1 MRMNYFEFFD
11 LPVGFHVDEAAL
23 RQQYYRKSKQY
34 HPDFYTLSTVQH
46 QEEMQAL
53 STLNN
58 EAYKTLADPDR
69 RMRYILELHGLL
81 GEAEQT
87 APLPQAFLLEMMEL
101 NESLMELE
109 FEFDPARYEQAL
121 LELQNTE
128 NQLYAAIVPILNRYP
143 VSENPES
150 DLLLV
155 KEYFYKK
162 RYLLR
167 IRENLSK
174 FAAH

>member
-1 MRMNYFEFFD
+1 MNYFEFYD
-11 LPVGFHVDEAAL
+11 LPVSFHVDDDAL
-23 RQQYYRKSKQY
+23 RQQYYRKSRQY
-34 HPDFYTLSTVQH
+34 HPDFHTLSTVQH

-69 RMRYILELHGLL
+69 RMRYILELYGLL
-81 GEAEQT
+81 GGEADAATQ
-87 APLPQAFLLEMMEL
+87 LPQAFLLEMMEL

-109 FEFDPARYEQAL
+109 FEFDPARHEQAV

-128 NQLYAAIVPILNRYP
+128 NQLYTAIEPILYGY
-143 VSENPES
+143 PES
-150 DLLLV
+150 ANPDADLRLV
-155 KEYFYKK
+155 KEYYLKN

-174 FAAH
+174 FAAL

>member
-1 MRMNYFEFFD
+1 MNYFEFYG
-11 LPVGFHVDEAAL
+11 LPVSFHPDNDAL
-23 RQQYYRKSKQY
+23 RQQYYRKSRQY
-34 HPDFYTLSTVQH
+34 HPDFHTLSTVEH
-46 QEEMQAL
+46 QEEMQDL

-58 EAYKTLADPDR
+58 EAYKTLSDPDR

-81 GEAEQT
+81 GEADQS
-87 APLPQAFLLEMMEL
+87 AQLPQAFLLEMMEL

-109 FEFDPARYEQAL
+109 FNFDPARYERAL
-121 LELQNTE
+121 LDLQHTE
-128 NQLYAAIVPILNRYP
+128 NQLYAAILPILNRYP
-143 VSENPES
+143 VSDDPEA

-174 FAAH
+174 FASP